1 MTAST
6 APTHTATTP
15 RVDGHHLLAETQ
27 PLDLA
32 ELFDSE
38 ALR

>member
-1 MTAST
+1 MS
-6 APTHTATTP
+6 TATTTSSHA
-15 RVDGHHLLAETQ
+15 DHHHLVETQ

-32 ELFDSE
+32 ELFESE

>member
-1 MTAST
+1 MSDST
-6 APTHTATTP
+6 SAAVTDA
-15 RVDGHHLLAETQ
+15 GHHLLAETQ

>member
-1 MTAST
+1 MSVST
-6 APTHTATTP
+6 STTGP
-15 RVDGHHLLAETQ
+15 VTDAGHHLLAETQ

-38 ALR
+38 TLR

>member
-1 MTAST
+1 MSASISATAAVT
-6 APTHTATTP
+6 DA
-15 RVDGHHLLAETQ
+15 GHHLLAETQ

>member
-1 MTAST
+1 MSAST
-6 APTHTATTP
+6 SAVAPA
-15 RVDGHHLLAETQ
+15 DAGHHLLAETQ

>member
-1 MTAST
+1 MSAST
-6 APTHTATTP
+6 APTAEVGQHQ
-15 RVDGHHLLAETQ
+15 HHLLAETQ

>member
-1 MTAST
+1 MSASISAA
-6 APTHTATTP
+6 APSTDA
-15 RVDGHHLLAETQ
+15 GHHLLAETQ

-32 ELFDSE
+32 ELFDAE

>member
-1 MTAST
+1 MSAST
-6 APTHTATTP
+6 APTAGQHQ
-15 RVDGHHLLAETQ
+15 HHLLAETQ

>member
-1 MTAST
+1 MNT
-6 APTHTATTP
+6 PT
-15 RVDGHHLLAETQ
+15 VDVVEAGHHLLAETQ

-32 ELFDSE
+32 ELFDAE